1 MKGDNTRKVSRLVA
15 ESQRIRARWKDV
27 FRAGDPYYNPN
38 FSTSGLF
45 CEKGTAA

>member
-38 FSTSGLF
+38 FVQDAPFQEG
-45 CEKGTAA
+45 